1 MKHQPSLAFEDLAA
15 ASSALFT
22 PLSFPLMDIL
32 DLLVNDLARGTGH
45 GANVDG
51 FVDNY
56 SGFSVSEFVSQNLG

>member
-1 MKHQPSLAFEDLAA
+1 
-15 ASSALFT
+15 
-22 PLSFPLMDIL
+22 MDIL